1 MIPYGLPWWLSSEE
15 FCAIQEIQETWVHSL
30 GWEDPLQDSTA
41 PTPTLSPGES
51 RGQRSLVGY
60 RPQGFTV
67 APEQDTTRATEHT
80 CARDTLERLFFVLRL
95 KNLGRVNRQ

>member
-1 MIPYGLPWWLSSEE
+1 MGFPGGSAVKNSR
-15 FCAIQEIQETWVHSL
+15 AIQEIQETWVHSL
-30 GWEDPLQDSTA
+30 GWEDPLQESTA
-41 PTPTLSPGES
+41 PTPALSPGES

-67 APEQDTTRATEHT
+67 APEQDTARATEHT